1 MTQATDTDI
10 REIRDLLLGLD
21 KKIDGVDKKL
31 DVHIATTSEQ
41 LKGIDARFSGIDSQL
56 VDIKKS
62 TDTQL
67 ADLKRQVVEARTDL
81 KSDLTELRLQ
91 QRAQDNRL
99 WSFLGALFL
108 SALGFLAKFAFFP
121 GGQP

>member
-31 DVHIATTSEQ
+31 DIHMARTEEQ
-41 LKGIDARFSGIDSQL
+41 FKSIDARFAGID
-56 VDIKKS
+56 VRFAGI
-62 TDTQL
+62 DTQL
-67 ADLKRQVVEARTDL
+67 TDI
-81 KSDLTELRLQ
+81 RLQ
-91 QRAQDNRL
+91 MRSQDNRL
-99 WSFLGALFL
+99 WTFVGALFL
-108 SALGFLAKFAFFP
+108 AVLGFLAKFAFFP

>member
-21 KKIDGVDKKL
+21 KKIGGVDKKL
-31 DVHIATTSEQ
+31 DVHIAKTEEQ
-41 LKGIDARFSGIDSQL
+41 LKSLETQTSDLKG
-56 VDIKKS
+56 S
-62 TDTQL
+62 TDTKL
-67 ADLKRQVVEARTDL
+67 ADLKQLIVDTRGDL
-81 KSDLTELRLQ
+81 KTDITELRLQ

>member
-10 REIRDLLLGLD
+10 REIRDLLVGLD

-31 DVHIATTSEQ
+31 DIHIARTEEQ
-41 LKGIDARFSGIDSQL
+41 FKSIDVRFSSIDVQL
-56 VDIKKS
+56 ADIKKS

-67 ADLKRQVVEARTDL
+67 ADM
-81 KSDLTELRLQ
+81 RLQ
-91 QRAQDNRL
+91 MRSQDNRL
-99 WSFLGALFL
+99 WTFVA
-108 SALGFLAKFAFFP
+108 AIFLAGFGIIAKQSFFP